1 MEMPSGMEQNAPKE
15 AVEVGRRAS
24 IWAIVGGVFTAPV
37 KAFDDY
43 VAKPN
48 LWIPCLLLIILIGVS
63 SAVLAP
69 YQAKAGYELMKR
81 SSSLPAPALKAI
93 EDQVAQ
99 SNPITSALWGA
110 VMGVIM
116 TLLLALL
123 AWAIGSIFFSGQTRF
138 AVLWGVTMLGGLIGL
153 VGKLLTI
160 PLVIAKN
167 SIDVSFGLAA
177 LWPNK
182 NIASI
187 FYLLLVYLDAF
198 AIWGIIV
205 TGIGYAAVFK
215 FTRGKGIMVS
225 AIASVVLLV
234 GFMML
239 QILGMSLTGVKVS
252 FF

>member
-1 MEMPSGMEQNAPKE
+1 MEMPGGMEHSVPKE
-15 AVEVGRRAS
+15 AVETGRRAG
-24 IWAIVGGVFTAPV
+24 IWAIIIGVFIAPV

-43 VAKPN
+43 LTKPN
-48 LWIPCLLLIILIGVS
+48 LWIPCLLLIVLIGIS

-69 YQAKAGYELMKR
+69 YQAKAGYELMKQ
-81 SSSLPAPALKAI
+81 SSSLPASALKAM
-93 EDQVAQ
+93 EDQIAK
-99 SNPITSALWGA
+99 SNPITSALWGG

-116 TLLLALL
+116 TLLSALL
-123 AWAIGSIFFSGQTRF
+123 AWVIGSIFFSGQTKF
-138 AVLWGVTMLGGLIGL
+138 GVLWGVTILGGLIGL

-167 SIDVSFGLAA
+167 SVDVSFGLAA

-225 AIASVVLLV
+225 AISTVVLLV

-239 QILGMSLTGVKVS
+239 QILGMSLAGVKVS
-252 FF
+252 LF